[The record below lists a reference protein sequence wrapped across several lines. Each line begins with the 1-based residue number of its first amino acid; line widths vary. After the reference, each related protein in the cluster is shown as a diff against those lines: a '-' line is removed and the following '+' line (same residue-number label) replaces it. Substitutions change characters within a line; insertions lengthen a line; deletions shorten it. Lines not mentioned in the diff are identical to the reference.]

1 MKSTLAVSLPS
12 RHKHIQIHHLKFVC
26 SVLLLSGDREAVCVT
41 LLGGKTV
48 ENCPCK
54 HYLTFWQK

>member
-1 MKSTLAVSLPS
+1 MKDTLTLPLPS
-12 RHKHIQIHHLKFVC
+12 RHKHIHIHHLIFVFP
-26 SVLLLSGDREAVCVT
+26 VLLLSGDREAVCVT

-48 ENCPCK
+48 EKCPCK